1 MHAFAFICL
10 AAAAPSHALLDAR
23 RVLRG
28 SRRLDEVFPELVK
41 LVASDAAASDNFGRS
56 VAVDGGTIVI
66 GAHGK
71 DDLTGAA
78 YVLRASDGEELAKLM
93 ASDAAA
99 GDKFGYSVAIAGDTV
114 VVGALEAGTGGRV
127 YVFQKS
133 LLGST
138 YDQVATLA
146 ATTAEAEDQ
155 FGASVAI
162 VSGLTGAT
170 IVVGAPG
177 SDGGRG
183 AVHVFQKSL
192 LGGTFEL
199 VVTRSADDAAAS
211 DLFGNSVAIDGDTV
225 VVGAYK
231 DDDGGTNS
239 GSVYV
244 FHATDATDV
253 GMIKLTAAADAAA
266 YDQFG
271 ICVDI
276 AGDTI
281 VVGANGDDD
290 GGTNSGSV
298 YVFRTS
304 DGGASYDQVAH
315 LIAADATGDEYFGK
329 SAAIAGDTVV
339 VGARM
344 DDDGGYDSGSAYVYR
359 PSDDSYDQVAKLTAS
374 DAAQNDYF
382 GFSVAIDGGTVVVGA
397 YGDDDGGSTSGSA
410 YVFEDDSSWWDYF
423 SSDAAATRRLPQA
436 MILLAAAA
444 AMLAL

>member
-78 YVLRASDGEELAKLM
+78 YVRRASDGEELAKLM

-146 ATTAEAEDQ
+146 AATAEAGDQ

-162 VSGLTGAT
+162 ASGLTGAT

-183 AVHVFQKSL
+183 AAHVFQKSMA
-192 LGGTFEL
+192 GGTFEL
-199 VVTRSADDAAAS
+199 VVTRSADDAAAG
-211 DLFGNSVAIDGDTV
+211 DNFGYSVAIDGDTV
-225 VVGAYK
+225 VVGAHK

-244 FHATDATDV
+244 FDATDATDV
-253 GMIKLTAAADAAA
+253 GMIKLTASDAASS
-266 YDQFG
+266 DQFG

-276 AGDTI
+276 AGDTV
-281 VVGANGDDD
+281 VVGANCDDD

-304 DGGASYDQVAH
+304 DGGASYGQVAK
-315 LIAADATGDEYFGK
+315 LTASDAAGHEYFGK

-423 SSDAAATRRLPQA
+423 SSDAATRRLPRA

>member
-1 MHAFAFICL
+1 M
-10 AAAAPSHALLDAR
+10 
-23 RVLRG
+23 
-28 SRRLDEVFPELVK
+28 
-41 LVASDAAASDNFGRS
+41 
-56 VAVDGGTIVI
+56 
-66 GAHGK
+66 
-71 DDLTGAA
+71 
-78 YVLRASDGEELAKLM
+78 
-93 ASDAAA
+93 
-99 GDKFGYSVAIAGDTV
+99 
-114 VVGALEAGTGGRV
+114 VGALEAGTGGRV

-146 ATTAEAEDQ
+146 AATAEAGDQ

-199 VVTRSADDAAAS
+199 VVTRSADDAAAG
-211 DLFGNSVAIDGDTV
+211 DLFGASVAIDGDTV

-253 GMIKLTAAADAAA
+253 GMIKLTASDAAA

-315 LIAADATGDEYFGK
+315 LIAADAAAGVYFG
-329 SAAIAGDTVV
+329 
-339 VGARM
+339 
-344 DDDGGYDSGSAYVYR
+344 
-359 PSDDSYDQVAKLTAS
+359 
-374 DAAQNDYF
+374 
-382 GFSVAIDGGTVVVGA
+382 
-397 YGDDDGGSTSGSA
+397 
-410 YVFEDDSSWWDYF
+410 
-423 SSDAAATRRLPQA
+423 
-436 MILLAAAA
+436 
-444 AMLAL
+444 